1 MAKIVVDNR
10 SFWKTISPLFS
21 AKCSKGDKI
30 ICNENNKWV
39 SNDGELCQI
48 FWGYFSKYYL

>member
-21 AKCSKGDKI
+21 TKCSKGDKI
-30 ICNENNKWV
+30 ICNENDKWV